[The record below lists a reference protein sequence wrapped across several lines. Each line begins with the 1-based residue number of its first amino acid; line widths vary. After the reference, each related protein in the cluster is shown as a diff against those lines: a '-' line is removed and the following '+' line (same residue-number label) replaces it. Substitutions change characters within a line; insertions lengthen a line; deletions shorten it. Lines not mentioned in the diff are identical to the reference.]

1 MAELFTSDKSG
12 KIHSSRSFA
21 ATAAPAIQ
29 QTSFTPKTASL
40 SAPAPSP
47 TRINSTTMGGENSIM
62 VVRGGDTVNNN
73 ATASVAYALQQGNTN
88 IRDRELN
95 HA

>member
-1 MAELFTSDKSG
+1 ME
-12 KIHSSRSFA
+12 
-21 ATAAPAIQ
+21 
-29 QTSFTPKTASL
+29 
-40 SAPAPSP
+40 
-47 TRINSTTMGGENSIM
+47 GENSIM